1 MKKKPG
7 IVELRLYLKNLLP
20 EEEARRIELLLQSD
34 EELKSL
40 LNSIAAEEKET
51 EPEKEHSISG
61 GESKELFA
69 KLQESVSQ
77 PEPQAKM
84 IFRLSDSSI
93 TVLLLSGKRVY
104 LGNEYVKVLPITPYT
119 EFAGKRDI
127 VFSLPGIF
135 KEEYTTHIHLVT
147 IVPVDS
153 LEQYVGKIT
162 DELLEPVE
170 EAVEYRN
177 MNLLYSREVVEQIDE
192 SIRHDFIKWT
202 SSMQLEL
209 QKHRNRLDEPPGG
222 TVTKVKERSKVI
234 YTLTPG
240 SRDNDTIEEPE
251 IAYSAFRQIAELIT
265 DKEKSVS
272 DEYSA
277 PLAESDEIR
286 AILTG
291 AGDSASLKFFMKKAT
306 TASEL
311 NIKISDGEKVLVDT
325 TDIPLQNGRAEI
337 PLTDETIKAI
347 ATSKNLKIEITIAE
361 V

>member
-1 MKKKPG
+1 VK
-7 IVELRLYLKNLLP
+7 IV
-20 EEEARRIELLLQSD
+20 
-34 EELKSL
+34 
-40 LNSIAAEEKET
+40 
-51 EPEKEHSISG
+51 
-61 GESKELFA
+61 
-69 KLQESVSQ
+69 
-77 PEPQAKM
+77 
-84 IFRLSDSSI
+84 
-93 TVLLLSGKRVY
+93 
-104 LGNEYVKVLPITPYT
+104 PITPYT

-153 LEQYVGKIT
+153 LEQYVGKVT
-162 DELLEPVE
+162 DELLEPIE

-240 SRDNDTIEEPE
+240 SSGGERIEEPE
-251 IAYSAFRQIAELIT
+251 IAYSAFRQIAEIIT

-272 DEYSA
+272 DEYSLC
-277 PLAESDEIR
+277 LAESDEIR
-286 AILTG
+286 AMLTG
-291 AGDSASLKFFMKKAT
+291 SGGSASLKFFMKEEVP
-306 TASEL
+306 ASKL
-311 NIKISDGEKVLVDT
+311 SIRITDGEKVLMDSGN
-325 TDIPLQNGRAEI
+325 IPLQNSRAEI
-337 PLTDETIKAI
+337 PLTEETIKAVV
-347 ATSKNLKIEITIAE
+347 TSHQLKIEIVVAE
-361 V
+361 K